1 MNEGRGDRM
10 KKVLDH
16 IGIAVRSIDDALP
29 LYIDTLGATLIHR
42 YTSDVPGVEV
52 HVAMLEVGDQK
63 IELLEPTNTDSPIAR
78 FIRQKGKGVHHIA
91 YRVDDL
97 EIAIDETKQ
106 QGIRFL
112 EDTFRTNKLGRRL
125 IYMNPASTNG
135 TIIELCDY
143 P

>member
-1 MNEGRGDRM
+1 M
-10 KKVLDH
+10 KKILDH
-16 IGIAVRSIDDALP
+16 LGIAVRNIDDTLP
-29 LYIDTLGATLIHR
+29 LYIDTLGGILIHR

-63 IELLEPTNTDSPIAR
+63 IELLEPTNAHSPIAR

-91 YRVDDL
+91 YRVDNL
-97 EIAIDETKQ
+97 EHAIDEANK

-143 P
+143 PNGRNEHA